1 MKYAM
6 NSENSFKIITD
17 SPQETFMLGKNIG
30 YFCYGGLTILLFGG
44 LGAGKTQI
52 TQGIGSALDI
62 KRIKSPTFI
71 IVSEHEG
78 KIPLAHADLYRL
90 NDFAAVDSLD
100 LESNTENEGVL
111 VVEWAERWAT
121 PPLTDRWDIRIEKS
135 AKNAESREITVNSY
149 GSAASESLIMALKKY
164 EVEK

>member
-30 YFCYGGLTILLFGG
+30 YFCYGGLTILLFDS
-44 LGAGKTQI
+44 LDAGKTQI

-100 LESNTENEGVL
+100 LESNTDDGGVL
-111 VVEWAERWAT
+111 IVEWAERWAT
-121 PPLTDRWDIRIEKS
+121 PPITDRWDIRIEKL
-135 AKNAESREITVNSY
+135 AEKPDSREITVSGCGNK
-149 GSAASESLIMALKKY
+149 ALESLTMAFKKMG
-164 EVEK
+164 

>member
-62 KRIKSPTFI
+62 KRIKSPQ
-71 IVSEHEG
+71 
-78 KIPLAHADLYRL
+78 
-90 NDFAAVDSLD
+90 
-100 LESNTENEGVL
+100 
-111 VVEWAERWAT
+111 
-121 PPLTDRWDIRIEKS
+121 
-135 AKNAESREITVNSY
+135 
-149 GSAASESLIMALKKY
+149 
-164 EVEK
+164 